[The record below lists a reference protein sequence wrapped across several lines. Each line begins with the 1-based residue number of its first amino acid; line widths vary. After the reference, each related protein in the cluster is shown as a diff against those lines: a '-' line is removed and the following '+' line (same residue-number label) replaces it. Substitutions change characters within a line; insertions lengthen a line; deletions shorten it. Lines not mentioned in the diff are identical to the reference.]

1 MSFQSSTR
9 TTVFPC
15 EVITSDD
22 NILRICKQV
31 IPRALLIETLVPKV
45 EYFKYLGT
53 KTALS
58 QSYIY

>member
-1 MSFQSSTR
+1 M
-9 TTVFPC
+9 TVFPC
-15 EVITSDD
+15 EVVTSDD

-53 KTALS
+53 KIALS